1 MKKTTGQLHGELMNS
16 LYQFTK
22 DLGYHLPP
30 DKIFDTTT
38 SLIDVFVNYER
49 YRESIHQSSKK
60 VLSKSIG
67 MLPIEKQKELRRG
80 TDNKKMYYSH
90 KRVNLNLNKKDGKNN

>member
-1 MKKTTGQLHGELMNS
+1 MKKDSGQLHGELMNS

-38 SLIDVFVNYER
+38 SLIDVFVSYER
-49 YRESIHQSSKK
+49 YRESIISETSKQ
-60 VLSKSIG
+60 LEDRFG
-67 MLPIEKQKELRRG
+67 ELPIEKQKRLKEIFQNG
-80 TDNKKMYYSH
+80 VKK
-90 KRVNLNLNKKDGKNN
+90 

>member
-1 MKKTTGQLHGELMNS
+1 MKKDSGQLHGELMNS

-49 YRESIHQSSKK
+49 YRESIISETSKQ
-60 VLSKSIG
+60 LEDRFG
-67 MLPIEKQKELRRG
+67 ELPIEKQKRLKEIFQNG
-80 TDNKKMYYSH
+80 VKK
-90 KRVNLNLNKKDGKNN
+90 

>member
-49 YRESIHQSSKK
+49 YRESIISETSKQ
-60 VLSKSIG
+60 LEDRFG
-67 MLPIEKQKELRRG
+67 ELPIEKQKELE
-80 TDNKKMYYSH
+80 KKVKEFYE
-90 KRVNLNLNKKDGKNN
+90 R

>member
-38 SLIDVFVNYER
+38 SLIDVFVSYER
-49 YRESIHQSSKK
+49 YRESIISETSKK
-60 VLSKSIG
+60 LEDRFEE
-67 MLPIEKQKELRRG
+67 LPIEKQKRLKEIFQNGL
-80 TDNKKMYYSH
+80 KK
-90 KRVNLNLNKKDGKNN
+90 

>member
-1 MKKTTGQLHGELMNS
+1 MKKDSGQLHGELMNS

-49 YRESIHQSSKK
+49 YRESIISETSKQ
-60 VLSKSIG
+60 LEDRFG
-67 MLPIEKQKELRRG
+67 ELPIEKQKRLKEIFKNG
-80 TDNKKMYYSH
+80 VKKWMIDY
-90 KRVNLNLNKKDGKNN
+90 

>member
-1 MKKTTGQLHGELMNS
+1 MKKDSGQLHGELMNS

-49 YRESIHQSSKK
+49 YRESIISETSKQ
-60 VLSKSIG
+60 LEDRFG
-67 MLPIEKQKELRRG
+67 ELPIEKQKRLKEIFQNG
-80 TDNKKMYYSH
+80 VKKWMIDY
-90 KRVNLNLNKKDGKNN
+90 